1 MSDSDLHDTQPTATT
16 EDTQP
21 NSIESNGKKNFPRWL
36 APLIIIALL
45 AIGLLGGYASGMG
58 ARYSAEKSLNTGLLA
73 DQFQLGKQAME
84 AGQFEVAKQ
93 HFEYVLQKDPNF
105 PGIKSAYA
113 DLLLRMQI
121 TPTLTLTPTPT
132 ITPTPDLRGA
142 DEQFISAQDL
152 LKAGDWDGTISR
164 LDSIRKIAPTFKTAQ
179 VDGMYYTALYQR
191 GMNKIV
197 PASQKCADI
206 NLEGGIYDLTMAER
220 FGPLDSKADQ
230 LAHLCPFV
238 YRRFQFL
245 GPGLG
250 ASPGLLCPGNGRVF
264 NHEGCLL

>member
-1 MSDSDLHDTQPTATT
+1 MSDSDLHEPQPTATAD
-16 EDTQP
+16 DTQP
-21 NSIESNGKKNFPRWL
+21 NSIDSSGRKNFPRWL
-36 APLIIIALL
+36 APLVLVVLI
-45 AIGLLGGYASGMG
+45 AIGLLGGYTSGMG
-58 ARYSAEKSLNTGLLA
+58 ARYSAQKSMVSGQLA
-73 DQFQLGKQAME
+73 DQFQLGKQALE
-84 AGQFEVAKQ
+84 AGQYEVAKQ
-93 HFEYVLQKDPNF
+93 HFEFILQKDQNF

-164 LDSIRKIAPTFKTAQ
+164 LDSIRKIAPTFKVAQ
-179 VDGMYYTALYQR
+179 VDGMYYTALYER

-206 NLEGGIYDLTMAER
+206 NLEGGSTT
-220 FGPLDSKADQ
+220 
-230 LAHLCPFV
+230 
-238 YRRFQFL
+238 
-245 GPGLG
+245 
-250 ASPGLLCPGNGRVF
+250 
-264 NHEGCLL
+264 